1 MFRFRFILILLLI
14 FSSTY
19 SLANSKFEK
28 DLKKIS
34 KNNGFVD
41 NKEEVYSSEQIT
53 DKKNTIL
60 IIYTHGSSNDQKID
74 KCLSPWNKVPS
85 VLLSLHNKKIK
96 NYHIKIY
103 RLCSGVKGWSKAEQT
118 KMWEYHKRSKKL
130 SSDITDK
137 NGTPLIKKQKQLLKQ
152 KILVILT
159 YCQFSKDKLTL

>member
-34 KNNGFVD
+34 KDNGFVD

-60 IIYTHGSSNDQKID
+60 IFILMGLRTI
-74 KCLSPWNKVPS
+74 
-85 VLLSLHNKKIK
+85 
-96 NYHIKIY
+96 
-103 RLCSGVKGWSKAEQT
+103 
-118 KMWEYHKRSKKL
+118 KKL
-130 SSDITDK
+130 IS
-137 NGTPLIKKQKQLLKQ
+137 
-152 KILVILT
+152 V
-159 YCQFSKDKLTL
+159 